1 MLKYKMKLMKRSW
14 IYVLIGSIMIPAC
27 GGGQAARTPSE
38 ITPVMQIGKFLENW
52 EIIPV
57 SANGATSG
65 EIKNT
70 FKLLYSL

>member
-1 MLKYKMKLMKRSW
+1 
-14 IYVLIGSIMIPAC
+14 
-27 GGGQAARTPSE
+27 
-38 ITPVMQIGKFLENW
+38 MQIGKFLENW

-70 FKLLYSL
+70 FKLLYIL